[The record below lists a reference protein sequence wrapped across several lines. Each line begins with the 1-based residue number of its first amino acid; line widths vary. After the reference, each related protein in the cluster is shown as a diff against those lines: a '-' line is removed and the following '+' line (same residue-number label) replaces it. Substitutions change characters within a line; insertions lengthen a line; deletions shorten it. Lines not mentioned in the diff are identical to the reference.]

1 LPTKEDPALA
11 FLTARWLSGTV
22 LAVLVWAWA
31 VPSFAAP
38 PAEPEE
44 TLPALLK
51 AKPLETARGDDE
63 LRKLQKERYN
73 AALKELQ
80 LRGEVIAAGKDTP
93 LDGIYDSA
101 GRLLDA
107 ELDLAETPAERVA
120 VRQKQVGLSKE
131 VEATTKHFYEA
142 GNSKVA
148 PADVEKAR
156 YARLTAE
163 INLLRARKDL
173 PRPK

>member
-1 LPTKEDPALA
+1 VT
-11 FLTARWLSGTV
+11 FLTARWPSGTV
-22 LAVLVWAWA
+22 LTVLAWAWA
-31 VPSFAAP
+31 LPSFAAP
-38 PAEPEE
+38 PAEPEQA
-44 TLPALLK
+44 LPALLK
-51 AKPLETARGDDE
+51 AKPLAMARGDDE

-80 LRGEVIAAGKDTP
+80 IRNEAVAAGKDTP
-93 LDGIYDSA
+93 LDGIYDAA

-120 VRQKQVGLSKE
+120 VRQKQVWLSKE
-131 VEATTKHFYEA
+131 VAATTKRFADA
-142 GNSKVA
+142 GNPKVP

-156 YARLTAE
+156 SARLAAE

-173 PRPK
+173 PKPK

>member
-1 LPTKEDPALA
+1 
-11 FLTARWLSGTV
+11 V
-22 LAVLVWAWA
+22 LALLAWAWA

-44 TLPALLK
+44 ALPALLK
-51 AKPLETARGDDE
+51 AEPLKAARGDDE
-63 LRKLQKERYN
+63 LRKLQKERYT

-80 LRGEVIAAGKDTP
+80 LRNELVTAGKDT
-93 LDGIYDSA
+93 LIDGIYDAA

-107 ELDLAETPAERVA
+107 ELDIAQTPAERVA

-131 VEATTKHFYEA
+131 VEATTKRFADA
-142 GNSKVA
+142 GSPKVS
-148 PADVEKAR
+148 PADVEKAH

-173 PRPK
+173 PRAK

>member
-1 LPTKEDPALA
+1 
-11 FLTARWLSGTV
+11 V
-22 LAVLVWAWA
+22 LAWAWA

-44 TLPALLK
+44 ALPALLK
-51 AKPLETARGDDE
+51 AQPRETARGDDE

-80 LRGEVIAAGKDTP
+80 LRGELVAAGKDTP
-93 LDGIYDSA
+93 LDGIYDAA

-120 VRQKQVGLSKE
+120 VRQKQVGVSKE
-131 VEATTKHFYEA
+131 VEAMTKRYADA
-142 GNSKVA
+142 GNAKVS

-163 INLLRARKDL
+163 MNLLRAK
-173 PRPK
+173 

>member
-1 LPTKEDPALA
+1 
-11 FLTARWLSGTV
+11 V
-22 LAVLVWAWA
+22 LAWALA

-38 PAEPEE
+38 PAEPDEM
-44 TLPALLK
+44 LQALLK

-63 LRKLQKERYN
+63 LRKVQKERYN
-73 AALKELQ
+73 AALKELNIRSE
-80 LRGEVIAAGKDTP
+80 LVVAGKDTP
-93 LDGIYDSA
+93 LDGTYDAA

-131 VEATTKHFYEA
+131 VEAMTERFSLA
-142 GNSKVA
+142 GNSKLSS
-148 PADVEKAR
+148 ADVEKAR

-163 INLLRARKDL
+163 MNLLRARKDL

>member
-1 LPTKEDPALA
+1 VT
-11 FLTARWLSGTV
+11 FLTARWPSGTV
-22 LAVLVWAWA
+22 LAVLAWAWA

-51 AKPLETARGDDE
+51 AEPLKTAPGDDE

-73 AALKELQ
+73 AALKELH
-80 LRGEVIAAGKDTP
+80 LRNELIAAGKDTP
-93 LDGIYDSA
+93 LDGIYDAA

-107 ELDLAETPAERVA
+107 ELDLAQTPAERVA
-120 VRQKQVGLSKE
+120 VRQKQLGLSKE
-131 VEATTKHFYEA
+131 VEATTKHFSEA
-142 GNSKVA
+142 GNSKVS

-163 INLLRARKDL
+163 IKLLRAKKDL
-173 PRPK
+173 PTPK